1 MALQS
6 LFIDFNSYFAS
17 VEQQLRP
24 ELRGKPVGVAPVMAE
39 TTCCIAAS
47 YEAKAF
53 GIRTGTQVREARRL
67 CPGIEI
73 VHARPPLYV
82 GFHHKLVAAVR
93 MFLDVD
99 KVLSIDEMVCSLTG
113 ELQQRDNAVA
123 LAKQIKNAIRA
134 LVGTELRSSIGIA
147 PNGYLAKVASKMQ
160 KPDGLVVIEPNDLPE
175 ILFRLELQDLHGIG
189 KRMEQRLHDCGIH
202 TVEQLCNA
210 NKRQLQHAWRGIA
223 GERLYDLLRGRQVY
237 TPPTQRSSLG
247 HSHVLSPDARRGDL
261 AFAILNKL
269 LQKAA
274 TRLRHDG
281 LLTGCL
287 WLHLKYLDK
296 NGWQNKLILD
306 ATDDTLTLLHGL
318 KQLWQRRP
326 DTKTPLLRVGVVLAD
341 LSDQQQQSL
350 SLFAED
356 TRHVPL
362 NRAVDKINER
372 FGRHTVYFGG
382 AHQARENAPMRIAFT
397 HIPDLKL
404 EGDA

>member
-1 MALQS
+1 
-6 LFIDFNSYFAS
+6 
-17 VEQQLRP
+17 
-24 ELRGKPVGVAPVMAE
+24 
-39 TTCCIAAS
+39 
-47 YEAKAF
+47 
-53 GIRTGTQVREARRL
+53 
-67 CPGIEI
+67 
-73 VHARPPLYV
+73 
-82 GFHHKLVAAVR
+82 HHKLVAAVR

-113 ELQQRDNAVA
+113 ELRQRDNAIA

-160 KPDGLVVIEPNDLPE
+160 KPDGLVVIESEDLPE
-175 ILFRLELQDLHGIG
+175 ILYRLELQDLYGIG

-210 NKRQLQHAWRGIA
+210 NRRELQHVWHGIA
-223 GERLYDLLRGRQVY
+223 GERMHDLLRGKSVY

-247 HSHVLSPDARRGDL
+247 HSHVLSPDARKAEL
-261 AFAILNKL
+261 AFAILSKL

-274 TRLRHDG
+274 TRLRHDQ

-287 WLHLKYLDK
+287 WLHLKYLNK
-296 NGWQNKLILD
+296 TGWQDKLVLD

-326 DTKTPLLRVGVVLAD
+326 DTQTPLLRVGVVLAD
-341 LSDQQQQSL
+341 LSDRQQQSL

-362 NRAVDKINER
+362 NRAMDKVNER
-372 FGRHTVYFGG
+372 FGRHAVYFGG
-382 AHQARENAPMRIAFT
+382 AHQARDNAPMRIAFT

-404 EGDA
+404 EGDH